1 MVASYYAGTIPT
13 AEGIEQLDEEML
25 SLFGYSTNSDNGTDA
40 GDNGTEPTGYD
51 LATLAIDYFHVS
63 DSHRYANRTIP
74 QLQQELANG
83 YPVIIAVFT
92 HMSPADG
99 YHKQFMVLVG
109 MDDNFVYVNDPGRT
123 WQQTHA
129 GPLAYTIGAF
139 QTAWK
144 ENTSNAVVV
153 IHPNAPIPP
162 LSPTWSHFTPSGTGP
177 NLNGNPPVYDPG
189 SNRLIVY
196 GGLLADNSCCT
207 SDTWVLSNANG
218 LGGMPQW
225 QQLSGRHAS
234 ATRGGHSAVYDA
246 TSNRMIIFGGG
257 QLGGCGVYCVLFN
270 DVWVLSNANGVAG
283 PPTWTQLIPSAPNG
297 YPAPRAAQLAV
308 YDPATN
314 RMTIFGGGNNG
325 TGDRNDTWVLTNAN
339 GFGGTPEWVPLSPA
353 GNLPVPR
360 EIAVGS
366 YDPIANSMTLFGG
379 VPGFLEVGIA
389 SLSTLAA
396 IWWRSS
402 NICRRACST

>member
-1 MVASYYAGTIPT
+1 
-13 AEGIEQLDEEML
+13 
-25 SLFGYSTNSDNGTDA
+25 
-40 GDNGTEPTGYD
+40 PTGYD

-92 HMSPADG
+92 HMSPAAG

-123 WQQTHA
+123 WRQTHA

-162 LSPTWSHFTPSGTGP
+162 LSPTWCHFTPSGTGP

-270 DVWVLSNANGVAG
+270 D
-283 PPTWTQLIPSAPNG
+283 
-297 YPAPRAAQLAV
+297 
-308 YDPATN
+308 
-314 RMTIFGGGNNG
+314 
-325 TGDRNDTWVLTNAN
+325 
-339 GFGGTPEWVPLSPA
+339 
-353 GNLPVPR
+353 
-360 EIAVGS
+360 
-366 YDPIANSMTLFGG
+366 
-379 VPGFLEVGIA
+379 
-389 SLSTLAA
+389 
-396 IWWRSS
+396 
-402 NICRRACST
+402 